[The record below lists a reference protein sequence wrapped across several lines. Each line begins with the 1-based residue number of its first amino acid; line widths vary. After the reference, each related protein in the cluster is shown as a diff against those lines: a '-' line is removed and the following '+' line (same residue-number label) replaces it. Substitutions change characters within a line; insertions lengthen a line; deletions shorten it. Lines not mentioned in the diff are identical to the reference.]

1 MTSEYEFMLKFRLP
15 DANVDPQRFVKALAE
30 AGCDDA
36 TVGVGQRGRIALD
49 FAREAETA
57 LDAVVSAV
65 RGVKQAIPGAE
76 LVEASP
82 DLVGLT
88 DVADLVG
95 CTRQNIRKLMVSN
108 PATFPP
114 AVHEGTQ
121 SLWHLRQV
129 LAWFRDTQK
138 RLIDPVLIDIS
149 DVTMK
154 LNIANESRQLRSA
167 GLPKDIEALFS

>member
-1 MTSEYEFMLKFRLP
+1 MSSEYEFILKFRLADP
-15 DANVDPQRFVKALAE
+15 GADPQRFVAALAK

-49 FAREAETA
+49 FAREAESA

-65 RGVKQAIPGAE
+65 RAVRQAIPGAE

-88 DVADLVG
+88 DVAEMVG

-108 PATFPP
+108 PATFPS

-138 RLIDPVLIDIS
+138 RPVDQALIEVS

-167 GLPKDIEALFS
+167 GLPRDIEALFV